1 MQDELKDIT
10 VSQELQETIDI
21 LEPHE
26 SRETLLTA
34 KAIERFGREG
44 GQIASSILR
53 SNPEISEEDFWKQ
66 LEAQTSQQP

>member
-34 KAIERFGREG
+34 KAIERFDREG

-53 SNPEISEEDFWKQ
+53 SNPEITEEDFWKQ
-66 LEAQTSQQP
+66 LEVQTSQQP